1 MANYPAHDILLDS
14 SQELE
19 SGWSDSISTSGT
31 LHSRQMH
38 GKQYYRFNLL
48 HHLTGTE
55 FETLLATYAAGP
67 RDVYTLS
74 YRTESPV
81 ITYSVQ
87 FQDAPQINTNIGG
100 DKYECAVE
108 LRGFKD

>member
-1 MANYPAHDILLDS
+1 MAAYPSYPVLLDS
-14 SQELE
+14 TQELE
-19 SGWSDSISTSGT
+19 SGWSDSISPSGT

-38 GKQYYRFNLL
+38 GQQYYRFSLA

-55 FETLLATYAAGP
+55 FEALLATYAAGP
-67 RDVYTLS
+67 RDVYTLT

-81 ITYSVQ
+81 ITYSVI
-87 FQDAPQINTNIGG
+87 FQDAPQIKTNIGG
-100 DKYECAVE
+100 DKYSVGVE